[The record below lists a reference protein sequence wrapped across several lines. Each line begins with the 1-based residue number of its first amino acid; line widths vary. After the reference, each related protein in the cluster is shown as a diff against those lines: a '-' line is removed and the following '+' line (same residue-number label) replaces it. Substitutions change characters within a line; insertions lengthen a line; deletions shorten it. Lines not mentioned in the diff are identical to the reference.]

1 MDLEVDVAVIGGGV
15 TGAAIARELSR
26 YDLRIVLLEKEADLC
41 FRTSKATNG
50 IVHSGFYEE
59 PGTLRARLCVESNR
73 VFDELCRELG
83 VLFERPGYLVVAFDD
98 GGVGRLEEL
107 LRQGVEAGVPGLRM
121 VWREELLKMEPNISR
136 EAVAA
141 LYSPTAG
148 VVSPFE
154 LTIALAENAAQNGAK
169 ILTCAEVVD
178 ITAKTECLLLKT
190 RRGIVRARFVVNAAG
205 PHADE
210 IARMVGDNSF
220 EITLSKRQ
228 MCILDKRTGKL
239 IRHLLSPAP
248 TPGKRRFLI
257 PTVYGNLMAG
267 AGDITLTRDKFDV
280 STTWKGFREAI
291 ANAKML
297 VPVISERDVIT
308 AFTGLIPIHS
318 GVDDFIIAPSR
329 QEPRLIHAVIDAPGI
344 TAAPGVA
351 REVVETLRKA
361 GLKLTIREGF
371 VPFRRPIPRF
381 SSLPYEERCRL
392 VEANPLFGHVV
403 CRCEH
408 VTEGEIVEAI
418 KRGATTMDG
427 VKFRTRAGMGR
438 CQGAFCG
445 PRIMKILAR
454 ELKTPPENITKKGG
468 NSKYVLY
475 KTKQLLKEEI
485 K

>member
-83 VLFERPGYLVVAFDD
+83 VPFERPGYLVVAFDD

-107 LRQGVEAGVPGLRM
+107 LRQGVEAGVPGLKM

-169 ILTCAEVVD
+169 ILLNSKVTEIKSCEKEGFIVRTERGESV
-178 ITAKTECLLLKT
+178 KTEFL
-190 RRGIVRARFVVNAAG
+190 INAAG
-205 PHADE
+205 LYADE
-210 IARMVGDNSF
+210 IAKMAGDDSF
-220 EITLSKRQ
+220 NIIPYKGEEYVLDRRTCGLVKHIITS
-228 MCILDKRTGKL
+228 L
-239 IRHLLSPAP
+239 IPYTLV
-248 TPGKRRFLI
+248 T
-257 PTVYGNLMAG
+257 PTVYGNIMIGTTCVRTVDKHDTATTREGFYEIVSKAKKLVPSIPVKAVITGFAG
-267 AGDITLTRDKFDV
+267 LRPFNDRTDDYLIESSRKVPNLITVLTGSPGV
-280 STTWKGFREAI
+280 TPAPAI
-291 ANAKML
+291 AKMVVNML
-297 VPVISERDVIT
+297 
-308 AFTGLIPIHS
+308 
-318 GVDDFIIAPSR
+318 
-329 QEPRLIHAVIDAPGI
+329 
-344 TAAPGVA
+344 
-351 REVVETLRKA
+351 REL